1 MSDQRKQ
8 PRPRDLREAG
18 KRLWAAVQ
26 ADFDL
31 GPDEIG
37 ALSEACR
44 TLDELEDIRTALKDA
59 PLTVTGSQGQIV
71 AHPLLAEARRHRELL
86 ARLLERLNLPAGDE
100 DAGSTPAQRRAQR
113 AATQR
118 HRDRQA
124 VKEAALKVL
133 SGTA

>member
-1 MSDQRKQ
+1 MSDTEKQ
-8 PRPRDLREAG
+8 PRPEDLREPG
-18 KRLWAAVQ
+18 QRLWAAVMD
-26 ADFDL
+26 DFDL

-44 TLDELEDIRTALKDA
+44 TLDELEDIRAALKDVK
-59 PLTVTGSQGQIV
+59 LTVTGSQGQIV
-71 AHPLLAEARRHRELL
+71 AHPLLAEARRHRDLL

-100 DAGSTPAQRRAQR
+100 DAGSTPAQKRAQR

-124 VKEAALKVL
+124 AKDAMARLPGGAA
-133 SGTA
+133 